1 MACSSILKSEERSD
15 PVHQYTYA
23 CPLRWSDADAYG
35 HVNNAQFLRYM
46 EEARTRMFQEV
57 VATSEEGR
65 RQNAFVVSRTI
76 IDYRAPLF
84 YGPEPV
90 DVHVWVTKAS
100 AATFEL
106 AYAIRDVE
114 QLYVEAST
122 KIVAY
127 NLDTGSPRRL
137 SETERA
143 FISRYTKR

>member
-1 MACSSILKSEERSD
+1 MACSPILKSEERPN

-35 HVNNAQFLRYM
+35 HINNAQFLSYM
-46 EEARTRMFQEV
+46 EEARTRMFQEIV
-57 VATSEEGR
+57 TTHEEGHR
-65 RQNAFVVSRTI
+65 SNAFVVSRTI

-84 YGPEPV
+84 YGPDPV
-90 DVHVWVTKAS
+90 DVHVWVTRAS

-106 AYAIRDVE
+106 AYEIRGAE
-114 QLYVEAST
+114 QMYVEATT

-127 NLDTGSPRRL
+127 NLDTGAPRRL

-143 FISRYTKR
+143 FVARYTKR